1 MNNAHISSD
10 INHMCRQC
18 AAYQM
23 ASVCL
28 WVAGEKMVLLDK
40 ILKHLIKASNRRFI
54 WEYMGV
60 FLMHMWGNSGTHH
73 STDHTPVM
81 TLCTKDVEM
90 FFHFQAFL

>member
-28 WVAGEKMVLLDK
+28 TVSRLLNK
-40 ILKHLIKASNRRFI
+40 VGGRRKD
-54 WEYMGV
+54 
-60 FLMHMWGNSGTHH
+60 GT
-73 STDHTPVM
+73 
-81 TLCTKDVEM
+81 LG
-90 FFHFQAFL
+90 